1 MRRVV
6 VTGLGLVTPLGTGV
20 EYVWAKLL
28 AGESGIRAVD
38 AFDVS
43 DLPVRIAGM
52 VPRGQAPGE
61 LDPDAFVARK
71 DQRRIA
77 DFILYALAAGQE
89 ALAQAGWTPSEQ
101 AARDRTGVA
110 MGSGIGGLPMIEDN
124 AIRLA
129 QHGPRRISP
138 YFIPGSIVNEASA
151 ALAIRYGF
159 RGPNHAVATACAT
172 GAHAISDAARMIML
186 DEADVMLAGGSE
198 AAVSRLSIAGFAIMR
213 ALSSAF
219 NADPA
224 RASRPWDRDRDG
236 FVLGEGA
243 GVLVLEEREH
253 ALRRGARIHGELLG
267 YGLSSD
273 AYHVTAPD
281 PEGGGALLA
290 MRAAL
295 ARARLTPSDID
306 YIHAH
311 ATSTPLGDPIELR
324 AVQSLFGASASD
336 ISMSASKA
344 ATGHLLGA
352 AGALGAVFSL
362 LAIAH
367 QVAPPTRNLDR
378 PDELSPIDL
387 VPHTARPRR
396 IRSVL
401 SNSFA
406 FGGANA
412 SLIFGPG

>member
-1 MRRVV
+1 
-6 VTGLGLVTPLGTGV
+6 
-20 EYVWAKLL
+20 
-28 AGESGIRAVD
+28 
-38 AFDVS
+38 
-43 DLPVRIAGM
+43 
-52 VPRGQAPGE
+52 
-61 LDPDAFVARK
+61 
-71 DQRRIA
+71 
-77 DFILYALAAGQE
+77 
-89 ALAQAGWTPSEQ
+89 
-101 AARDRTGVA
+101 
-110 MGSGIGGLPMIEDN
+110 
-124 AIRLA
+124 
-129 QHGPRRISP
+129 
-138 YFIPGSIVNEASA
+138 
-151 ALAIRYGF
+151 
-159 RGPNHAVATACAT
+159 
-172 GAHAISDAARMIML
+172 MIML

-295 ARARLTPSDID
+295 ARARLAPSDID

-324 AVQSLFGASASD
+324 AVQSLFGAAASD

-367 QVAPPTRNLDR
+367 QVAPPTRNLDQ
-378 PDELSPIDL
+378 PDATSPIDL
-387 VPHTARPRR
+387 VPHTARARR